1 MGKPTGFLE
10 FEREEG
16 KNIDPIERL
25 EGFEEFHKLLPK
37 EQQEKQGAR
46 CMDCGIPFC
55 QSGILINGMVSGCPI
70 NNLIPEWNDLIYR
83 GKWKLAL
90 KRLLKTNN
98 FPEFTGRVCPAPC
111 EAACTAGINGPA
123 IAIKE
128 NERSIIDRAFE
139 EGLIKP
145 EPPKVRSG
153 KKVAVIGSGPAGL
166 ATADSLN
173 KRGHNVVVFERHDRI
188 GGLLMYGIPNMKL
201 DKSVIDRRVNLMK
214 EEGVEFV
221 TNANVGDDY
230 RAEDILNNF
239 DAVVLATG
247 ASNPRDLKAP
257 GRELNGVHFAVD
269 FLRANTKSLLDSN
282 LSDGNFISA
291 KDKNVIVIG
300 GGDTGTD
307 CVGTSLRH
315 GCKSLVQFEIMNK
328 PPLERADNNPWPQ
341 WPRILKVD
349 YGQQEFEAKYG
360 EDPRKY
366 AINVK
371 SFEGDSEGNLTKV
384 NTVDVKWEKNDKG
397 AFVPVEVPGSE
408 KVWKAEL
415 VLLAM
420 GFLGTQDY
428 VSNAFGV
435 ELDARTN
442 VKAGYGNFRTNVD
455 KVFAAGDSRRGQS
468 LVVWAINEGRAV
480 AKEVDS
486 YLAE

>member
-37 EQQEKQGAR
+37 EKQEKQGAR

-123 IAIKE
+123 ITIKE

-408 KVWKAEL
+408 KEWKAEL

-486 YLAE
+486 YLAK